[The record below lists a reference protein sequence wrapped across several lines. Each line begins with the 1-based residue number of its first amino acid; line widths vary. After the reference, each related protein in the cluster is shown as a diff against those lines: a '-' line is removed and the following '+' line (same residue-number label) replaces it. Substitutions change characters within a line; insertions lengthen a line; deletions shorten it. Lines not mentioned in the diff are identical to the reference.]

1 MYEIVIMDLHSTFL
15 FAPAGARSA
24 GRVNL
29 SQNAPGPQVPAFI
42 FQHKVTPDSGAEADL
57 TRGNWEQN
65 PLSNAFFSVQNMTR
79 LQQMIKRAVYERS
92 GENRWEIDDQS
103 IDELKII
110 MRGMYLQ
117 YARNS
122 MKESI
127 DSQVAELNSIV
138 LEWCVPRIM
147 TEIKAHLN
155 YLNDITTMPVPMAH
169 PMNMSA
175 AGTKSGVFNR
185 FF

>member
-1 MYEIVIMDLHSTFL
+1 MDLHSSFL
-15 FAPAGARSA
+15 FAPAGEKTP

-29 SQNAPGPQVPAFI
+29 NTNTASGPQVPAFI
-42 FQHKVTPDSGAEADL
+42 FQHKVTPDTGAEADL

-65 PLSNAFFSVQNMTR
+65 ALSHAYFSVANMSR
-79 LQQMIKRAVYERS
+79 VQHMIRRAVYERS
-92 GENRWEIDDQS
+92 GERRWEIDDQS

-110 MRGMYLQ
+110 MRAMYLQ

-122 MKESI
+122 LSESVE
-127 DSQVAELNSIV
+127 SQVAELNSIV

-147 TEIKAHLN
+147 SEITSYMM
-155 YLNDITTMPVPMAH
+155 YLNDITAMPVPMAH
-169 PMNMSA
+169 PVSMSS
-175 AGTKSGVFNR
+175 AGTKSGTFNR